1 MHNSSWYIQKYRK
14 RYRYLCDM
22 QVYTL
27 TVKLTFLY
35 IYFYQVM
42 CTYWQ
47 EKPAKHQFFFTE
59 ARWWLHCTYYK
70 QLDRLH
76 IPIFYWLFLNTQLS
90 TLYTSQTTISCMI
103 CYTELKLPGLLFIKR
118 GDTTIL
124 EECCCYAPHHSCNFL
139 HDILQFKKLTKQK
152 QSVTNFILKR
162 INKIINNFNTPL
174 NNPKCESTRRIPWK
188 KETFSCP
195 LEIRRLHS

>member
-1 MHNSSWYIQKYRK
+1 MVYPKIQKEIQISMWHASLHSYRQI
-14 RYRYLCDM
+14 DIS
-22 QVYTL
+22 
-27 TVKLTFLY
+27 LY
-35 IYFYQVM
+35 IFLSSHVYILARK
-42 CTYWQ
+42 TR
-47 EKPAKHQFFFTE
+47 KTSIFFTE